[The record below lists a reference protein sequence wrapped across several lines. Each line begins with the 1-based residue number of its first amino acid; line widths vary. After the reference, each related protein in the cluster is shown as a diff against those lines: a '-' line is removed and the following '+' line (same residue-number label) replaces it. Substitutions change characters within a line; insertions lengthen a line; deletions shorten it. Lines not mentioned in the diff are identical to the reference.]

1 MRFPCSELGLM
12 LLAVTV
18 LHKHSEL
25 SSQGPSLCSKDNE
38 ARKGRLCKLT
48 RRRKPLPHLFNKRPC
63 LFPSSLF
70 SAHLVKGKEWSVA
83 TPQLRALYLVN
94 CHQENV
100 LAAPCTQGLLSG
112 HQPVLLH
119 KDWTS
124 KGRNSIVCG
133 RHVIAKKVSA
143 CVSQTLRD
151 WLNGSVLHLANW
163 SPTSMH
169 HC

>member
-25 SSQGPSLCSKDNE
+25 RSQGPSPCSKDNE

-48 RRRKPLPHLFNKRPC
+48 RRKLLPHLFNKRPC

-83 TPQLRALYLVN
+83 TATVKGTISCQLPSRK
-94 CHQENV
+94 
-100 LAAPCTQGLLSG
+100 CTSCSQGLLSG